1 MRETWVR
8 FLGWEDAPGEGKGY
22 PTPIFWSGEFHGLY
36 SSWGHKESEIT
47 ERLKKQNVAYSLK
60 YTGKPILKALNFKSI
75 TFSIHIGTES

>member
-36 SSWGHKESEIT
+36 SSWGHKESDTI
-47 ERLKKQNVAYSLK
+47 ERLSEHQALGFSLR
-60 YTGKPILKALNFKSI
+60 
-75 TFSIHIGTES
+75 FSVLIQSLY